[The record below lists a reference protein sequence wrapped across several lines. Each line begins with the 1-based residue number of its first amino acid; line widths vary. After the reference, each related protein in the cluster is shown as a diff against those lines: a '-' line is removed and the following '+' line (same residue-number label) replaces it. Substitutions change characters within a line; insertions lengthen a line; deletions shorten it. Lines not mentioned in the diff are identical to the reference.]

1 VEEVGDDDVEVEE
14 PVGLGFLLRLLG
26 IGIGSR
32 DVDDGKVKMGDG
44 AAGGS
49 EEGLEGAV
57 GRHRHQG
64 QELVV
69 LVLGGAL
76 LPVGAV
82 AVGSGERRE
91 RHRRIAARWIAAKAL
106 QGLWLERR
114 RDSLA
119 DVWVRAVA
127 ERKTPA
133 KASRDKQTG
142 GGGEAANRD
151 HQKKKHIF
159 LFLDIPF
166 FLSII
171 IFQTLINV

>member
-1 VEEVGDDDVEVEE
+1 V
-14 PVGLGFLLRLLG
+14 LLG

-32 DVDDGKVKMGDG
+32 DVDDGKVEMGDG
-44 AAGGS
+44 AAGGG
-49 EEGLEGAV
+49 EEGLQGAV

-106 QGLWLERR
+106 QGLWPERR

-151 HQKKKHIF
+151 HQKKKTYF
-159 LFLDIPF
+159 LILRYTFLPF
-166 FLSII
+166 HNNFRKLT
-171 IFQTLINV
+171 FVNQTLINV

>member
-1 VEEVGDDDVEVEE
+1 MEEVGDDEVEVEE
-14 PVGLGFLLRLLG
+14 PVGLGLLLVLLG

-32 DVDDGKVKMGDG
+32 DVDDGKVEMGDG
-44 AAGGS
+44 AAGGG
-49 EEGLEGAV
+49 EEGLQGAV

-106 QGLWLERR
+106 QGLWPERR

-133 KASRDKQTG
+133 KASRREVVEKRRT
-142 GGGEAANRD
+142 ATIR
-151 HQKKKHIF
+151 KKKHIF
-159 LFLDIPF
+159 LFLDK
-166 FLSII
+166 
-171 IFQTLINV
+171 